1 MLTKTII
8 SLYEIGPFAALL
20 FLFIYLFA
28 LIGRELFAYIII
40 IDESGDYIYG
50 DEIAPYLASGKD
62 VVYPRINFNK
72 LWNSLVSVFILVNGE
87 DWNWIA

>member
-1 MLTKTII
+1 MLTKTLK

-40 IDESGDYIYG
+40 IDENGDFVYG
-50 DEIAPYLASGKD
+50 DEIETYLASG
-62 VVYPRINFNK
+62 
-72 LWNSLVSVFILVNGE
+72 
-87 DWNWIA
+87 

>member
-1 MLTKTII
+1 MLTKTLK

-40 IDESGDYIYG
+40 IDENGDFVYG
-50 DEIAPYLASGKD
+50 VEIETYLASG
-62 VVYPRINFNK
+62 
-72 LWNSLVSVFILVNGE
+72 
-87 DWNWIA
+87 